1 MIMVFLAKKII
12 TMDPSNPL
20 ATHVAVKDGK
30 ILGVGELEDL
40 EKWGE
45 YELNTIFKDKVM
57 MPGLVEGHA
66 HTMEGT
72 LWRHVYCGFFDR
84 TDPDG
89 RSWSGAKNLDSIL
102 ERLKIAEK
110 ALTDPETPLSGWQLD
125 PISMNNKR

>member
-1 MIMVFLAKKII
+1 
-12 TMDPSNPL
+12 MDHSNPL

-40 EKWGE
+40 EKCGE

-72 LWRHVYCGFFDR
+72 LWIHVYCGFFDR

-89 RSWSGAKNLDSIL
+89 RSW
-102 ERLKIAEK
+102 
-110 ALTDPETPLSGWQLD
+110 
-125 PISMNNKR
+125 